1 MVLKSWRTS
10 RYLFVTTTKAISVLL
25 VEDHEVTR
33 VGLRSLLRE
42 YEHLSIVGEA
52 ETVRE
57 AVALAAKLKPDVI
70 LMDIRLRDGT
80 GFDACRGIQKLGIES
95 RVLFLTSFADDD
107 VLFEAITCGADGYL
121 LKEINSQ
128 SLVNAIE
135 NVAAG
140 KSILDP
146 SVTRRVLARLKQVG
160 VPGPA
165 DDRISKLSPQ
175 ELRIVSLV
183 AEGKTNKEIAVA
195 LGLSD
200 KTVKN
205 YLSNAMEKLNTSRR
219 SQTAALYIQHGRR

>member
-1 MVLKSWRTS
+1 M
-10 RYLFVTTTKAISVLL
+10 TTTNQKPITILL

-33 VGLRSLLRE
+33 VGLRSLLRGFD
-42 YEHLSIVGEA
+42 HLNITGEA
-52 ETVRE
+52 ETVAE
-57 AVALAAKLKPDVI
+57 AVSLAGKLKPDVV

-80 GFDACRGIQKLGIES
+80 GFDACRAIQKLGIDS

-107 VLFEAITCGADGYL
+107 VLFEAIACGADGYL

-135 NVAAG
+135 SVAAG

-146 SVTRRVLARLKQVG
+146 AVTRRVMARVKHVG
-160 VPGPA
+160 GPGPA

-175 ELRIVSLV
+175 EFRIVSLV
-183 AEGKTNKEIAVA
+183 AEGKTNKEIAAV

-219 SQTAALYIQHGRR
+219 SQTAAMFIQHGKR

>member
-1 MVLKSWRTS
+1 M
-10 RYLFVTTTKAISVLL
+10 TTTKPITVLL

-33 VGLRSLLRE
+33 VGLRSLLRAFE
-42 YEHLSIVGEA
+42 NLDIVGEA
-52 ETVRE
+52 ETVGD
-57 AVALAAKLKPDVI
+57 AISQAGKLKPDVI

-80 GFDACRGIQKLGIES
+80 GFDACRAIQKLGIES

-107 VLFEAITCGADGYL
+107 VLFEAIASGADGYL

-128 SLVNAIE
+128 SLVDAIV

-146 SVTRRVLARLKQVG
+146 AVTRRVLARIKHVG
-160 VPGPA
+160 GPRPA

-183 AEGKTNKEIAVA
+183 SEGKTNKEIAVA

-205 YLSNAMEKLNTSRR
+205 YLSNAMEKLNTNRR
-219 SQTAALYIQHGRR
+219 SQTAAMYIQHGKR

>member
-1 MVLKSWRTS
+1 M
-10 RYLFVTTTKAISVLL
+10 TTTKAITVLL

-33 VGLRSLLRE
+33 VGLRSLLRAF
-42 YEHLSIVGEA
+42 EHLDIVGEA
-52 ETVRE
+52 ETVND
-57 AVALAAKLKPDVI
+57 AISQAGKLKPDVI

-80 GFDACRGIQKLGIES
+80 GFDACRAIQKLGIES

-107 VLFEAITCGADGYL
+107 VLFEAIASGADGYL

-128 SLVNAIE
+128 SLVDAIS

-146 SVTRRVLARLKQVG
+146 AVTRRVLARIKHVG
-160 VPGPA
+160 GPRPA
-165 DDRISKLSPQ
+165 DDRINKLSPQ

-205 YLSNAMEKLNTSRR
+205 YLSNAMEKLNTNRR
-219 SQTAALYIQHGRR
+219 SQTAAMYIQHGKR

>member
-1 MVLKSWRTS
+1 M
-10 RYLFVTTTKAISVLL
+10 TTTENPISILL

-33 VGLRSLLRE
+33 VGLRSLLRGF
-42 YEHLSIVGEA
+42 EHLNIVGEA
-52 ETVRE
+52 ETVVD
-57 AVALAAKLKPDVI
+57 AVTLAGKLKPDVV

-80 GFDACRGIQKLGIES
+80 GFDACRTMQKQGLES

-107 VLFEAITCGADGYL
+107 VLFEAIACGADGYL

-128 SLVNAIE
+128 SLVSAIE
-135 NVAAG
+135 SVAAG

-146 SVTRRVLARLKQVG
+146 AVTRRVMARVKHVG
-160 VPGPA
+160 APGPA

-175 ELRIVSLV
+175 EFRIVSLV
-183 AEGKTNKEIAVA
+183 AEGKTNKEIAAV

-205 YLSNAMEKLNTSRR
+205 YLSNAMEKLNTNRR
-219 SQTAALYIQHGRR
+219 SQTAALFIQHGKR

>member
-1 MVLKSWRTS
+1 M
-10 RYLFVTTTKAISVLL
+10 TTTENPISILL

-33 VGLRSLLRE
+33 VGLRSLLRGF
-42 YEHLSIVGEA
+42 EHLSIVGEA
-52 ETVRE
+52 ETVVD
-57 AVALAAKLKPDVI
+57 AVALAGKLKPDVV

-80 GFDACRGIQKLGIES
+80 GFDACRTMQKQGLES

-107 VLFEAITCGADGYL
+107 VLFEAIACGADGYL

-135 NVAAG
+135 SVAAG

-146 SVTRRVLARLKQVG
+146 AVTRRVLARVKHVG
-160 VPGPA
+160 APGPA

-175 ELRIVSLV
+175 EFRIVSLV
-183 AEGKTNKEIAVA
+183 AEGKTNKEIAAV

-205 YLSNAMEKLNTSRR
+205 YLSNAMEKLNTNRR
-219 SQTAALYIQHGRR
+219 SQTAALFIQHGKR

>member
-1 MVLKSWRTS
+1 M
-10 RYLFVTTTKAISVLL
+10 
-25 VEDHEVTR
+25 TR
-33 VGLRSLLRE
+33 VGLRSLLHAF
-42 YEHLSIVGEA
+42 EHLNIVGEA
-52 ETVRE
+52 ETVAE
-57 AVALAAKLKPDVI
+57 AIALAGRLKPAVV

-80 GFDACRGIQKLGIES
+80 GFDACRGIQKLGIDT

-107 VLFEAITCGADGYL
+107 VLFEAIASGADGYL

-128 SLVNAIE
+128 SLVSAIE

-146 SVTRRVLARLKQVG
+146 SVTRRVMARVKHLG
-160 VPGPA
+160 APGPA

-219 SQTAALYIQHGRR
+219 SQTAALFIQHGRR

>member
-1 MVLKSWRTS
+1 M
-10 RYLFVTTTKAISVLL
+10 TTTENPISILL

-33 VGLRSLLRE
+33 VGLRSLLRGFD
-42 YEHLSIVGEA
+42 HLNIVGEA
-52 ETVRE
+52 ETVVE
-57 AVALAAKLKPDVI
+57 AVTQAAKLKPDVV

-80 GFDACRGIQKLGIES
+80 GFEACRTMQKQGLES

-107 VLFEAITCGADGYL
+107 VLFEAIACGADGYL

-135 NVAAG
+135 SVAAG

-146 SVTRRVLARLKQVG
+146 AVTRRVLARVKHVG
-160 VPGPA
+160 APGPA

-175 ELRIVSLV
+175 EFRIVSLV
-183 AEGKTNKEIAVA
+183 AEGKTNKEIAAV

-205 YLSNAMEKLNTSRR
+205 YLSNAMEKLNTNRR
-219 SQTAALYIQHGRR
+219 SQTAALFIQHGKR

>member
-1 MVLKSWRTS
+1 M
-10 RYLFVTTTKAISVLL
+10 TTTKAITVLL

-33 VGLRSLLRE
+33 VGLRSLLRAF
-42 YEHLSIVGEA
+42 EHLDIVGEA
-52 ETVRE
+52 ETVND
-57 AVALAAKLKPDVI
+57 AISQAGKLKPDVI

-80 GFDACRGIQKLGIES
+80 GFDACRAIQKLGIES

-107 VLFEAITCGADGYL
+107 VLFEAIASGADGYL

-128 SLVNAIE
+128 SLVDAIS

-146 SVTRRVLARLKQVG
+146 AVTRRVLARIKHVG
-160 VPGPA
+160 GPRPV

-205 YLSNAMEKLNTSRR
+205 YLSNAMEKLNTNRR
-219 SQTAALYIQHGRR
+219 SQTAAMYIQHGKR

>member
-1 MVLKSWRTS
+1 M
-10 RYLFVTTTKAISVLL
+10 TTIRPISVLL

-33 VGLRSLLRE
+33 VGLRSLLRGF
-42 YEHLSIVGEA
+42 EHLNVVGEA
-52 ETVRE
+52 ETVAD
-57 AVALAAKLKPDVI
+57 AVARAEKLKPDVI

-80 GFDACRGIQKLGIES
+80 GFDACRRIQKLGLDC

-107 VLFEAITCGADGYL
+107 VLFEAIACGADGYL

-128 SLVNAIE
+128 SLVSAIE

-146 SVTRRVLARLKQVG
+146 AVTRRVLARVKHAG
-160 VPGPA
+160 APGPA

-175 ELRIVSLV
+175 EFRIVSLV
-183 AEGKTNKEIAVA
+183 AEGKTNKEIAAA

-219 SQTAALYIQHGRR
+219 SQTAALFVQHGRR

>member
-1 MVLKSWRTS
+1 M
-10 RYLFVTTTKAISVLL
+10 TTAKPISVLL

-33 VGLRSLLRE
+33 VGLRSLLRAFD
-42 YEHLSIVGEA
+42 HLNIVGEA
-52 ETVRE
+52 ETVGD
-57 AVALAAKLKPDVI
+57 AVQQAGKLKPDVV

-80 GFDACRGIQKLGIES
+80 GFDACRGIQKLGIET

-107 VLFEAITCGADGYL
+107 VLFEAIASGADGYL

-128 SLVNAIE
+128 SLVSAIE

-146 SVTRRVLARLKQVG
+146 AVTRRVLARVKHVG
-160 VPGPA
+160 APGPA

-219 SQTAALYIQHGRR
+219 SQTAALFIQHGRR